1 MGRKLTPEEITELQ
15 KRRNK
20 DIELS
25 AKKLGITPKRLE
37 ELHRKARESIILDDS
52 WEKELDERNRKK
64 AGIE

>member
-1 MGRKLTPEEITELQ
+1 MGRKLTPEEISEFQ
-15 KRRNK
+15 KQRIK

-25 AKKLGITPKRLE
+25 SQKLGMTLE
-37 ELHRKARESIILDDS
+37 QLEKLHRKARESVVLDDS